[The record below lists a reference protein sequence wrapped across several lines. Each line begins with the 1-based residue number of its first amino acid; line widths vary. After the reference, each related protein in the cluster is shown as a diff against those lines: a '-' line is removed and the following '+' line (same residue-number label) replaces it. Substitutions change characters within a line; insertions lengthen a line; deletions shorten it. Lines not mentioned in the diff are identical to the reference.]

1 MSLNALISTNGS
13 FLIYRFCHLISDLWF
28 NGNEDGVL
36 HEPESGV
43 EDDAGHL
50 EHRVFPHS
58 NTLQPQ
64 VNKVKN
70 IHHFET

>member
-1 MSLNALISTNGS
+1 M
-13 FLIYRFCHLISDLWF
+13 ISDLWF

-50 EHRVFPHS
+50 EHRVLPHS

-70 IHHFET
+70 IRHFKT